1 MRRSAR
7 RGWGWAARRTS
18 RWLTYVEVEST
29 AACRRTILERG
40 GELIA
45 LPFEGA
51 LCARDRHGAG
61 FAAVAVE
68 RQAFGTGSSRGF
80 DARYR
85 DAFAH
90 EPLDSAA
97 FYREVFGW
105 KTYGKQKQRC
115 C

>member
-1 MRRSAR
+1 M
-7 RGWGWAARRTS
+7 AA
-18 RWLTYVEVEST
+18 
-29 AACRRTILERG
+29 
-40 GELIA
+40 
-45 LPFEGA
+45 
-51 LCARDRHGAG
+51 
-61 FAAVAVE
+61 E